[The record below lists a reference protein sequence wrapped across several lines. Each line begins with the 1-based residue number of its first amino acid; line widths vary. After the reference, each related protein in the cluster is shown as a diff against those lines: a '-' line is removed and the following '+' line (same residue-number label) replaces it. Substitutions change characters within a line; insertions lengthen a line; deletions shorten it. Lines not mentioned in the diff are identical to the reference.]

1 MDRFLALWLPTFTI
15 DRVIRSQ
22 GGGAS
27 DGKGPLAVTT
37 QQKGRHVLMAVDDAA
52 AAAGLCPGRSLAD
65 ARAQV
70 PTLRVVAEDP
80 AADAERLTQLADW
93 CTRYSPWVAPCA
105 AGLAGE
111 AGLLIDVAGC
121 AHLFGGETGLLRDLI
136 DRLARFGHAG
146 RAAIAET
153 PGAAWAVARAG
164 TGTGTPGWQPANASA
179 EAAVIAVGAVRT
191 ALAPLSIVG
200 LRFDPAVVDGLN
212 RLGLRSIGDLMA
224 LPPGAL
230 AARFGEAA
238 ADRLAQALGKRS
250 EPISPRQPVPPH
262 AARLAFAEP
271 IATTEDVAAA
281 LDRLLARLCA
291 DLERAQAGARRLELA
306 LYRVDGTVQRIGIGT
321 VRPARRPDHLRRL
334 FAEHLDRIDAGFG
347 IEVMVLAARR
357 VEPLLPAQSDL
368 DLQHDQVAGTT
379 SSTVAADL
387 IDRLANRLGGNA
399 VACPRPHPR
408 HAPERGVDWVSAAS
422 GGSPKRAGATP
433 DVWPDGA
440 PRPVRLLVTPREVTV
455 MAPVPDD
462 PPVLFRW
469 AGRVRRVVRAD
480 GPERIAPP
488 WWVGEEAG
496 PDWSRET
503 RDYYRVEDE
512 TGRRYWLFRAGLY
525 RPDVQPR
532 WYLHGLFA

>member
-15 DRVIRSQ
+15 DRVIQ
-22 GGGAS
+22 GQGNTAANEKS
-27 DGKGPLAVTT
+27 PLAVTT
-37 QQKGRHVLMAVDDAA
+37 QQKGRHVLLAVDHAA
-52 AAAGLCPGRSLAD
+52 AAAGLCPRRSLAD

-80 AADAERLTQLADW
+80 AADTERLTQLADW
-93 CTRYSPWVAPCA
+93 CTRYSPWVSPCA
-105 AGLAGE
+105 AAAGE

-121 AHLFGGETGLLRDLI
+121 AHLFGGETGLLRDLV
-136 DRLARFGHAG
+136 DRLSRFGHAG

-153 PGAAWAVARAG
+153 PGAAWAVARIG
-164 TGTGTPGWQPANASA
+164 GGLGTPGWQAPAAGPDD
-179 EAAVIAVGAVRT
+179 AVVPDGTVGTV
-191 ALAPLSIVG
+191 LARLSIVG
-200 LRFDPAVVDGLN
+200 LRLEPAAVEGLN
-212 RLGLRSIGDLMA
+212 RLGLRSIGDLMT

-238 ADRLAQALGKRS
+238 ADRLAQALGSRA

-262 AARLAFAEP
+262 TARLAFAEP
-271 IATTEDVAAA
+271 IAATDDVTAA
-281 LDRLLARLCA
+281 LDRLLVRLCA

-306 LYRVDGTVQRIGIGT
+306 LYRVDGAVQRIAIGT
-321 VRPARRPDHLRRL
+321 VRPVRRPDHLRRL

-357 VEPLLPAQSDL
+357 VDPLLPAQSGL
-368 DLQHDQVAGTT
+368 DLQRDQAGAAV

-387 IDRLANRLGGNA
+387 IDRLANRLGSRS

-408 HAPERGVDWVSAAS
+408 HAPEMGVDWVSAAS
-422 GGSPKRAGATP
+422 SGPPARAVSALEA
-433 DVWPDGA
+433 WPDGA
-440 PRPVRLLVTPREVTV
+440 TRPVRLLATPREVSV

-488 WWVGEEAG
+488 WWVGAETAPEWG
-496 PDWSRET
+496 RET